1 MLKVI
6 ANFANVQASH
16 IIPIANAKVNAVRT
30 GYEAMVPY
38 RVSDK
43 YVITASEDGV
53 VTSVTD
59 KYLEINYKK
68 AGKTKIAL
76 KEWTTKEESGS
87 TYTHKL
93 DTNLVKNSK
102 FLYGDTL
109 AYDRSFFEID
119 IFDKNKVV
127 FKSGTTFNTVLTE
140 DIQTF
145 EDSTAISSKASKK
158 ISTLVTKVKSVVV
171 NNTDEIVDIV
181 KVGTKTEPNT
191 IMFSISDASLLKFKG
206 LSPEALA
213 ALKRLK
219 KASPKVKYRGIIRN
233 IKIFYNSEFDELSES
248 LQELIKVS
256 NKNIQLE
263 NNNPKYTGQVNSGY
277 SIQGVPL
284 QPGQVEIKI
293 YIDVK
298 ETAGI
303 GDKTIISNQLK
314 NTIGEVFDYKVTTDD
329 GEEIECFFGA
339 KSVANRI
346 VNSAF
351 IVGTT
356 TKLLE
361 VLSDNAVAIFE
372 GS

>member
-6 ANFANVQASH
+6 ANFANIQASH
-16 IIPIANAKVNAVRT
+16 IIPISNSKVNAVRT
-30 GYEAMVPY
+30 GYEAVLPY

-43 YVITASEDGV
+43 YVTSAKEDGV

-59 KYLEINYKK
+59 KYLEVNYKTT
-68 AGKTKIAL
+68 GKNKIAL

-93 DTNLVKNSK
+93 DTNLTKGDK
-102 FLYGDTL
+102 FKYGDTL
-109 AYDRSFFEID
+109 AYDKAFFEID

-145 EDSTAISSKASKK
+145 EDSTAISAKASKK
-158 ISTLVTKVKSVVV
+158 ISTVVTKVKSVVV
-171 NNTDEIVDIV
+171 NNTDEIVDLL
-181 KVGTKTEPNT
+181 KVGDTTEPNT
-191 IMFSISDASLLKFKG
+191 LMFSITDASVLKLKG
-206 LSPEALA
+206 LSPDALA

-219 KASPKVKYRGIIRN
+219 KASPKVKYRGVVR
-233 IKIFYNSEFDELSES
+233 KLKLFYNSEFEEMSES
-248 LQELIKVS
+248 LQELAKIS
-256 NKNIQLE
+256 NKSIQAE
-263 NNNPKYTGQVNSGY
+263 HNNNKYTGQVNSGY

-284 QPGQVEIKI
+284 QPGQVEIKM
-293 YIDVK
+293 YVDVK
-298 ETAGI
+298 DAAGI

-314 NTIGEVFDYKVTTDD
+314 NTIGEVFDYKVTTENN
-329 GEEIECFFGA
+329 EEIECFFGA

-361 VLSDNAVAIFE
+361 VLSDRAVAMYE
-372 GS
+372 G

>member
-1 MLKVI
+1 MLKII
-6 ANFANVQASH
+6 ANFANIQASH
-16 IIPIANAKVNAVRT
+16 IVPITNSKVNAVRT
-30 GYEAMVPY
+30 GYEAVLPY

-43 YVITASEDGV
+43 YVTTAKEDGV

-59 KYLEINYKK
+59 KYLEIVYKK
-68 AGKTKIAL
+68 IGKDKIAL

-93 DTNLVKNSK
+93 DTNLTKGDK
-102 FLYGDTL
+102 FTYGDTL
-109 AYDRSFFEID
+109 AYDRAFFEID
-119 IFDKNKVV
+119 IFDKKKVV

-171 NNTDEIVDIV
+171 NNTDEIIDIL
-181 KVGTKTEPNT
+181 KVGSKTEPNT

-206 LSPEALA
+206 LTPEALE

-219 KASPKVKYRGIIRN
+219 KSSPKVKYRGVVRN
-233 IKIFYNSEFDELSES
+233 IKIFYNSELEDMSES
-248 LQELIKVS
+248 LQELVKVS
-256 NKNIQLE
+256 DKNIKSE
-263 NNNPKYTGQVNSGY
+263 HNNSKYTGQVNSGY

-284 QPGQVEIKI
+284 QPGQVEIKM

-298 ETAGI
+298 ESAGI

-314 NTIGEVFDYKVTTDD
+314 NTIGEVFDYKVTTDN
-329 GEEIECFFGA
+329 GEDIECFFGA

-361 VLSDNAVAIFE
+361 VLSENAVDIFE
-372 GS
+372 GA